1 MLVLASCS
9 PAARDPRWA
18 DVSEHTPAALRDV
31 DAHDPSL
38 AANDQGRVAL
48 TWVTSDIA
56 GANVWL
62 AVSRDSGAHFAAPV
76 RVNAAPGEVSSYAE
90 SRPVV
95 AFGAGERVLVAWAA
109 RRVHAAGGLSRD
121 ADDIV
126 VRMSDDGG
134 AHFEPPVALNSD
146 AQDSLSTYHGFLALA
161 TGAAGEVAAAWID
174 GRSTVLAPGEDEP
187 ARSEVRLA
195 VSRDGGATWA
205 RDTLVARDVCS
216 CCRLALHFG
225 SAGHVAVAYR
235 GAKDDLR
242 DPRLAQSFDDGLTF
256 ARDTLVS
263 ADHWRLNGCPSIG
276 PALAATSEGGLY
288 AWYTGSDSTAD
299 GAPPGVYVKTWHVSG
314 RTGLRRAMADS
325 LRSANRPMLAA
336 MGEGAMLGVLA
347 VPREDSTRHVLAV
360 RALDNSARPGAW
372 LFLGAGVRTAVLAS
386 AGHRHTWA
394 AWVEKLAMGPRVR
407 LVRITPLP

>member
-1 MLVLASCS
+1 MLFGCS

-38 AANDQGRVAL
+38 AANAQGRVAL
-48 TWVTSDIA
+48 TWVTSDTA
-56 GANVWL
+56 GSDVWL
-62 AVSRDSGAHFAAPV
+62 AVSRDSGAHFAPPV
-76 RVNAAPGEVSSYAE
+76 RVNATHGEVASYAE

-109 RRVHAAGGLSRD
+109 RRTQTAGGTARD

-126 VRMSDDGG
+126 LRMSDDSG

-146 AQDSLSTYHGFLALA
+146 AQDSLSTYHGFLTIA
-161 TGAAGEVAAAWID
+161 TNNAGEAAVAWID

-195 VSRDGGATWA
+195 VSRDGGGTWA
-205 RDTLVARDVCS
+205 RDTLVAREVCS
-216 CCRLALHFG
+216 CCRLALHLG
-225 SAGHVAVAYR
+225 SDGHVALAYR
-235 GAKDDLR
+235 GAKDDMR
-242 DPRLAQSFDDGLTF
+242 DPRLAQSIDDGLSF
-256 ARDTLVS
+256 ANDTLVS

-314 RTGLRRAMADS
+314 RTGLRHAMADS

-336 MGEGAMLGVLA
+336 MGDGAMLGVLA

-360 RALDNSARPGAW
+360 RALDLSARPGPW

-386 AGHRHTWA
+386 GGPRHVWA
-394 AWVEKLAMGPRVR
+394 AWIEKLAMGPRVR
-407 LVRITPLP
+407 LVRITPLL